1 MRLRLFLSLILLA
14 AAPAFAQDK
23 PANLEPLPEADTQ
36 PPPMPQG
43 VDDDDTPEITITTRG
58 EDRVEEYRIH
68 GALYMIRVTPRI
80 GAPYYLVDAKGDGVF
95 SRFDLANRQLSVPM
109 WVLKRW

>member
-1 MRLRLFLSLILLA
+1 MRLRLLFSLILLA

-23 PANLEPLPEADTQ
+23 PANLEPLPDTQ

-43 VDDDDTPEITITTRG
+43 VDEDEAPEITITTRG

-68 GALYMIRVTPRI
+68 GALYMIRVTPRV
-80 GAPYYLVDAKGDGVF
+80 GAPYYLIDAKGNGVF
-95 SRFDLANRQLSVPM
+95 SRFDPANRQLSVPM
-109 WVLKRW
+109 WVLRRW